1 MNAPMKA
8 YDLLCSRFHIPW
20 VWKCVRQSQTG
31 VRWKIDGTISENH
44 HDVSHLIS
52 VRSECVRLYL
62 LSILNNPSVP
72 PSHIKQLQKV
82 KKSCFEKCFKRLVEF
97 MHCHR
102 AKSNQFVVFWLHF
115 DRKVNLQI
123 WSNDVIPQNLR
134 RLYPLI
140 TSWNLSIA
148 WSYLWHY
155 RPTSIISSPGVTI
168 LHYLW
173 QINTY
178 FRSLTRRG
186 ARRG

>member
-1 MNAPMKA
+1 MGQYQRTTMTSHIWFLSDRNVSDFTC
-8 YDLLCSRFHIPW
+8 YLSSITLLCPLHISSNC
-20 VWKCVRQSQTG
+20 K
-31 VRWKIDGTISENH
+31 
-44 HDVSHLIS
+44 
-52 VRSECVRLYL
+52 RS
-62 LSILNNPSVP
+62 
-72 PSHIKQLQKV
+72 
-82 KKSCFEKCFKRLVEF
+82 KKSSFDKCFIRLVEF

-148 WSYLWHY
+148 WPYLWHY

-173 QINTY
+173 QINTQ
-178 FRSLTRRG
+178 FPSLTRRLSEK
-186 ARRG
+186 